1 MAFKQK
7 KINISF
13 ALGTG
18 TFGDTGKN
26 QSKLEGL
33 RAIVDIRRAGGV
45 AMSTAN
51 IEVYG
56 MTLDM
61 MNQLSTLGLVATT
74 VRRNTVQVEA
84 GDADGMTVVFTG
96 TIINAYPDF
105 SSLPDVAFRVE
116 AHTGLIDAVAPT
128 NPQSFPQPTKA
139 SDILAGIANQLG
151 VPFENNG
158 VTTVLPPSYFYGS
171 PRTQALAVV
180 EAAGCQWNG
189 MEDGTLAIWNPGE
202 ARGGQ
207 APLISKDTGMV
218 LYPQFSSNGITLRTT
233 YNPSIG
239 FGKKIVVESSLG
251 DVLAKSLNQTA
262 NGKGVS
268 QDKKQTTWVVFDLNH
283 RLSAQTPRG
292 PWFSFIQ
299 AAPLGLGPM
308 VPS

>member
-1 MAFKQK
+1 VAFKQK
-7 KINISF
+7 KLNVSF
-13 ALGTG
+13 ALGSG

-33 RAIVDIRRAGGV
+33 RMIADIRRAGGV
-45 AMSTAN
+45 AMSTAMLE
-51 IEVYG
+51 IYG

-116 AHTGLIDAVAPT
+116 AHTMLIDAVAPSP
-128 NPQSFPQPTKA
+128 PQSFPQPTKA
-139 SDILAGIANQLG
+139 SDILAGIAGQLG

-158 VTTVLPPSYFYGS
+158 VTTILPPSYFSGAL
-171 PRTQALAVV
+171 RQQALAVV
-180 EAAGCQWNG
+180 KAAGCLWNG
-189 MEDGTLAIWNPGE
+189 VEDGTLAIWNPGE
-202 ARGGQ
+202 SRGGQ
-207 APLISKDTGMV
+207 APLVSKDTGMI

-239 FGKKIVVESSLG
+239 FGKKIVVESALG

-262 NGKGVS
+262 KGRGVS
-268 QDKKQTTWVVFDLNH
+268 KDKKQTTWVVFDLNH
-283 RLSAQTPRG
+283 RLAAQMPRG
-292 PWFSFIQ
+292 PWFSFLQ
-299 AAPLGLGPM
+299 AAPLGLGPQ
-308 VPS
+308 VP